1 MSNAPGAGPS
11 PAGDPR
17 SGDPGEGAEEAF
29 PPAALGDEPVEL
41 ANEYA
46 IVQVRRVTTGQG
58 VRLEIAAPRL
68 GSRIRLD
75 PLELETL
82 TWQSHELFS
91 QLLRTPFGPEP
102 EAER

>member
-1 MSNAPGAGPS
+1 MSDE
-11 PAGDPR
+11 PAGQPEARD
-17 SGDPGEGAEEAF
+17 AEPLDA
-29 PPAALGDEPVEL
+29 GVEL

-46 IVQVRRVTTGQG
+46 LVQIRRVRTGQG

-102 EAER
+102 EAEP